1 MPTRRDVLGAGGL
14 ALASV
19 ALGGCDSSVDD
30 YESVAA
36 GIWRHASAVPDT
48 LSGLLAELVRYAT
61 LAPSTYNSQCWQFR
75 LARDAITILPDPA
88 RQSPAVDPDGHLLHV
103 SLGCAVENLVQSG
116 ASIGLGSYVQVGA
129 GIEDGITVRFELAPP
144 SPSPISRAIPDRQTT
159 RSLYDGK
166 PVPAAELTRL
176 ERYARGPG
184 VTPVLV
190 TDGVQKSR
198 ILELVTAASREWH
211 ADPAKVTE
219 LRRWTRFDTA
229 TALVTRDGLAPGPLD
244 RTSLPPAIG
253 SALFSLLES
262 GERATDRLVRELRS
276 AAGLVAFGAAI
287 NDRPHWVEVGRS
299 MQRFALQ
306 STSLGIRH
314 AWVNAVTEIPG
325 FLPQLGMEL
334 GEPSGRPSVVL
345 RFGYGPLRPRS
356 LRLPAPSLSLPPA
369 PAESPFKVPI

>member
-14 ALASV
+14 ALAGLS
-19 ALGGCDSSVDD
+19 LGSCQSANDE
-30 YESVAA
+30 YETVAA

-48 LSGLLAELVRYAT
+48 LAGLLAELVRYAS

-88 RQSPAVDPDGHLLHV
+88 RQSPAVDPDGHHLHV
-103 SLGCAVENLVQSG
+103 SLGCAAENLVQSG

-129 GIEDGITVRFELAPP
+129 GAADGVTVRFELAPP
-144 SPSPISRAIPDRQTT
+144 SPSPISRAIPARQTT
-159 RSLYDGK
+159 RSLYDGR

-184 VTPVLV
+184 VTPVV
-190 TDGVQKSR
+190 ITDGGQKSR
-198 ILELVTAASREWH
+198 ILELAVTASREWY
-211 ADPAKVTE
+211 ANPARVAE

-229 TALVTRDGLAPGPLD
+229 TALATRDGLAPAPFD
-244 RTSLPPAIG
+244 RTSLPPVIG
-253 SALFSLLES
+253 SALFSLLET
-262 GERATDRLVRELRS
+262 GDRATGRLVTEVRS
-276 AAGLVAFGAAI
+276 AAGLVAFVAAAH
-287 NDRPHWVEVGRS
+287 DRPHWVEVGRS

-314 AWVNAVTEIPG
+314 AWVNAVTEIPVV
-325 FLPQLGMEL
+325 LPQLGMEL
-334 GEPSGRPSVVL
+334 GEPAGRPSVVL

-356 LRLPAPSLSLPPA
+356 LRLPTPSLPLPPA
-369 PAESPFKVPI
+369 SS